1 MWPGQQQPG
10 GEQNPHQQQP
20 NPYQQPGYQQP
31 NPYQQPGYQQ
41 PNPYAQ
47 QPGQQAPWGA
57 PTVPAGPVVPG
68 PGSGDGGKGGGKRT
82 AFVAIGAA
90 LAVLVAAGV
99 TGYLVLG
106 GEDDEGGKQKD
117 AKGADTSTSPSA
129 PAAPAEPSATENP
142 RGGEEL
148 KPTVAGWKVV
158 YNPKRGVAFDVPAD
172 WEVDQPGMS
181 IGFEDSKSDKI
192 KPLIVMSAPAYYKA
206 EWCTSDDDKDG
217 NSSKTA
223 LATVGTKG
231 ANGATSAEDAA
242 VRQAPWWVYGGY
254 TQPDRKSMR
263 FDEKGTPFTTASGIK
278 GSIARAHSVNTPK
291 KGACITDGKS
301 VTFGF
306 KNSKGDYVAW
316 NLFGAKGVKEEVPD
330 ALITEI
336 LKTVRLHGE
345 PTD

>member
-10 GEQNPHQQQP
+10 GEQNPQAQNP

-47 QPGQQAPWGA
+47 QPGQQPPWGA
-57 PTVPAGPVVPG
+57 PTVPAGPAVPG
-68 PGSGDGGKGGGKRT
+68 APGGDGGGGGSRT
-82 AFVAIGAA
+82 KVVAIGAA

-99 TGYLVLG
+99 TGFLVLG
-106 GEDDEGGKQKD
+106 GEDEKEPA
-117 AKGADTSTSPSA
+117 AKGGDTSASASA
-129 PAAPAEPSATENP
+129 PAPPPEPSATENP
-142 RGGEEL
+142 RDSEDI
-148 KPTVAGWKVV
+148 KPTIAGWKVV
-158 YNPKRGVAFDVPAD
+158 YNPKRGVAFDVPAN

-181 IGFEDSKSDKI
+181 IGFEDTKSKKI
-192 KPLIVMSAPAYYKA
+192 KPLIVMSAPAYYKSK
-206 EWCTSDDDKDG
+206 WCESDDEKDG
-217 NSSKTA
+217 SPDSTA

-254 TQPDRKSMR
+254 TQPDRKSMT
-263 FDEKGTPFTTASGIK
+263 FDEKGTPFTTTSGIE
-278 GSIARAHSVNTPK
+278 GSIARAHSTNTPK
-291 KGACITDGKS
+291 KGKCVTDGKS
-301 VTFGF
+301 IAFGF

-316 NLFGAKGVKEEVPD
+316 NMYGAKGVKEEVPD
-330 ALITEI
+330 SLITQI